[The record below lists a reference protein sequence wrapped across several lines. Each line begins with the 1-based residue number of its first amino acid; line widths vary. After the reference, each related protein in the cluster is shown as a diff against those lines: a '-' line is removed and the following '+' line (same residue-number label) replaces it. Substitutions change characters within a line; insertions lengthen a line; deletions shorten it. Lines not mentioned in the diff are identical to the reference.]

1 LRDVCAAGVR
11 GCEYLTCPARSYLV
25 R

>member
-1 LRDVCAAGVR
+1 LRDVCAARVR
-11 GCEYLTCPARSYLV
+11 GCEYLTCPARSYLL